1 MRFATGFA
9 RFWWD
14 FIVGDD
20 WKIAAGVMLVL
31 AVGGLLVART
41 GLSDT
46 AISLLAGTGIMI
58 VVAASIVGGA
68 LTSAR
73 RPTATLNDD

>member
-1 MRFATGFA
+1 MRLVAGFF

-20 WKIAAGVMLVL
+20 WKIAAGVAAVL
-31 AVGGLLVART
+31 TAGGLLVAYS

-46 AISLLAGTGIMI
+46 AIALLTGAGI
-58 VVAASIVGGA
+58 VAVVTASIVAGA
-68 LTSAR
+68 IASTRSG
-73 RPTATLNDD
+73 